1 MLDAGKALTAVPTA
15 DLVALL
21 RALHRIG
28 LTKPFDTRFLAEA
41 GLLSR
46 QDSFGFL
53 THLDEGAA
61 KAVLVA
67 VIAERRQ
74 SE

>member
-1 MLDAGKALTAVPTA
+1 MLDAGKALTAVPTD

-21 RALHRIG
+21 RAVHRHG
-28 LTKPFDTRFLAEA
+28 LDQPFDTRFLAEA

-53 THLDEGAA
+53 THLEA
-61 KAVLVA
+61 KAVTAVLVA

-74 SE
+74 RG